1 MNLPTRDEWGIAE
14 RGRVTKGTAE
24 GLLAKV
30 YLFRQD
36 YASVK
41 QYAGQVISRGEYNLH
56 HNYRDLFS
64 PDSYYSDEVMLADQ
78 YLWGSDKTRDKASRI
93 FG

>member
-1 MNLPTRDEWGIAE
+1 MNLPTRDEWWIAE

-41 QYAGQVISRGEYNLH
+41 QYAVQVIS
-56 HNYRDLFS
+56 S
-64 PDSYYSDEVMLADQ
+64 
-78 YLWGSDKTRDKASRI
+78 
-93 FG
+93 

>member
-1 MNLPTRDEWGIAE
+1 MLEARLQTSYQGAQNGTAPYSDEWGIAE

-41 QYAGQVISRGEYNLH
+41 QYAGQVISR
-56 HNYRDLFS
+56 DALF
-64 PDSYYSDEVMLADQ
+64 L
-78 YLWGSDKTRDKASRI
+78 
-93 FG
+93 